1 MKQAEPLVT
10 LNGVPGSPYTR
21 KMLALMR
28 YRRIPY
34 KLILASHVT
43 SKELAD
49 LPKAKVALLPT
60 YYFPDKDGV
69 VQAVTDSTPILRKL
83 EADFS
88 ERKARPTNPAL
99 AFIDALLEDYGDEW
113 LTKAMFH
120 YRWAYQDDITKAGSI
135 LPAWTQGRND
145 DAALKAFGKT
155 ISERQISRLRY
166 VGSNSMTG
174 PVIEASYHRFLDIM
188 EAHLRSHQF
197 MLGAR
202 PGAGDFAAYGQL
214 TQLAHFDPTPM
225 KLTAARAPRV
235 YAWVGAVDDLCGLE
249 PQESD
254 WFDVTALPETTKA
267 LLKEV
272 GRVYAPLLL
281 ANAKAIQEGQQQV
294 ETTIDGKPWVM
305 QPFTYQAKCL
315 QWLREEYAALDG
327 RSRGQ
332 VDAALKGTGCEI
344 IIG

>member
-1 MKQAEPLVT
+1 MKQAEPQVT

-34 KLILASHVT
+34 KLIIASHVT
-43 SKELAD
+43 SKELTD
-49 LPKAKVALLPT
+49 YPRPKVPLLPT
-60 YYFPDKDGV
+60 YYFPDRDGV
-69 VQAVTDSTPILRKL
+69 LQAVTDSTPILRKL
-83 EADFS
+83 EAEFP
-88 ERKARPTNPAL
+88 ERKVRPSDPAL
-99 AFIDALLEDYGDEW
+99 SFIDAILEDYGDEW

-120 YRWAYQDDITKAGSI
+120 YRWAYQDDIDKAAAI
-135 LPAWTQGRND
+135 LPAWVQGRTSD
-145 DAALKAFGKT
+145 KELKELGKGIAA
-155 ISERQISRLRY
+155 RQISRLRY
-166 VGSNSMTG
+166 VGSNALTA

-188 EAHLRSHQF
+188 ESHLRSHRF

-225 KLTAARAPRV
+225 KLTAERAPRV

-254 WFDVTALPETTKA
+254 WFDVAALPDTTKA

-281 ANAKAIQEGQQQV
+281 ANAKAIQEDQSQV

-315 QWLREEYAALDG
+315 KWLREEYAALDG
-327 RSRGQ
+327 KSRAR
-332 VDAALKGTGCEI
+332 VDAALDGTGCEVI
-344 IIG
+344 VS